1 MFISEFMF
9 EIKISDGVEAHVH
22 GDMITLKGKNGSTV
36 KKFSPKFID
45 VKVSGKNIV
54 IEPSKEKKLAKKA
67 ALAEKAFSTEM
78 KNAVDGVENGV
89 ERKLQIISAHFPISL
104 EVKGKT
110 IFIKNIFG
118 ERVPREVSI
127 HGDTKIEVKGQEVN
141 VKGVDIYDVTQTIA
155 NIRKG
160 CYACGHDTRVFQ
172 DGLYLV
178 KED

>member
-1 MFISEFMF
+1 MF
-9 EIKISDGVEAHVH
+9 EIEIPNGIEVH
-22 GDMITLKGKNGSTV
+22 IEGDIATVKGKNGGTT
-36 KKFSPKFID
+36 KKFSSKLVD
-45 VKVSGKNIV
+45 AKADGKKITV
-54 IEPSKEKKLAKKA
+54 EAVKEKKLARKA
-67 ALAEKAFSTEM
+67 ALAAHAFATVI
-78 KNAVDGVENGV
+78 KNAVEGTDKGVEK
-89 ERKLQIISAHFPISL
+89 KLQIVSAHFPISL

-118 ERVPREVSI
+118 ERVPREVAI
-127 HGDTKIEVKGQEVN
+127 QGDTKIEVKGQEVK

-178 KED
+178 REE